1 MQANIKG
8 TTMPVLEFLLNPGES
23 IISPHGELSWMSPN
37 IQMSQTMNSGGGG
50 GFMKGLKRVVGGG
63 GLFMTRYDATGGGT
77 AMLAFA
83 AKMPGHIVPVAIS
96 PENPMIVHRS
106 GWIAS
111 TPGVNQSVAFQKTF
125 TRSLFGGE
133 GFILQRLD
141 GQGTAWIDL
150 SGELTEFT
158 LAPGQQLLVHPG
170 HVGMFESTV
179 SFTMTTVPGIKNKVF
194 GGDGFFLVVL
204 SGPGKIWLQSL
215 PIPNLAHSL
224 EPYLPRE
231 SGGGDGRGSD
241 SGLGGI
247 VGGLLRG

>member
-8 TTMPVLEFLLNPGES
+8 TTMPVLEFLLEPGES
-23 IISPHGELSWMSPN
+23 VISPHGELSWMSPN
-37 IQMSQTMNSGGGG
+37 IQMSQTTNAGGGG

-63 GLFMTRYDATGGGT
+63 GLFMTHYQATGGGT

-83 AKMPGHIVPVAIS
+83 AKMPGHIVPVDVS
-96 PENPMIVHRS
+96 VENPMIVHRH

-111 TPGVNQSVAFQKTF
+111 TPGVQQTVAFQKTF

-141 GQGTAWIDL
+141 GNGRAWIDL
-150 SGELTEFT
+150 SGELQEFN

-170 HVGMFESTV
+170 HIGMFQASV

-194 GGDGFFLVVL
+194 GGDGLFLVVL
-204 SGPGKIWLQSL
+204 SGPGRVWLQSL
-215 PIPNLAHSL
+215 PLPNLAHSL
-224 EPYLPRE
+224 EPYMPAGE
-231 SGGGDGRGSD
+231 GGGQQND